1 MYKIKLEQRER
12 VSNRQDFV
20 ITLAA
25 IGVALFLSGIFI
37 ALNGVN
43 PFAAFAK
50 VFSSAFGS
58 LYGISET
65 LLKSIPLIFTGLAVA
80 IALNSKIWNIG
91 AEGQLYFGAITAT
104 AYVMYGP
111 ILPAPIM
118 ILTLLTLGAIGGAFW
133 AAIPAL
139 LKIKFKMN
147 EVISTLLLNYV
158 AMNIADYFLFG
169 AWKGKDNFPY
179 TEEFPD
185 QAKLPQLGF
194 GRVHFGL
201 IIALILVVI
210 IFFVIYHTKT
220 GYKLRLTGS
229 SLKAAKYA
237 GIDIKK
243 MMFGVFLCSGAL
255 AGLAGIVQVIGVE
268 YKLHQH
274 ISPGYGYT
282 GIIVAWLARSNPF
295 VIVIFAFFLSVLLKG
310 ADSLQ
315 IAMGLPAAVG
325 IVIQSLILFAIL
337 GSELFKNYNLKI
349 IKRSK

>member
-1 MYKIKLEQRER
+1 M
-12 VSNRQDFV
+12 
-20 ITLAA
+20 
-25 IGVALFLSGIFI
+25 
-37 ALNGVN
+37 
-43 PFAAFAK
+43 
-50 VFSSAFGS
+50 
-58 LYGISET
+58 
-65 LLKSIPLIFTGLAVA
+65 
-80 IALNSKIWNIG
+80 
-91 AEGQLYFGAITAT
+91 
-104 AYVMYGP
+104 
-111 ILPAPIM
+111 
-118 ILTLLTLGAIGGAFW
+118 
-133 AAIPAL
+133 
-139 LKIKFKMN
+139 
-147 EVISTLLLNYV
+147 
-158 AMNIADYFLFG
+158 
-169 AWKGKDNFPY
+169 
-179 TEEFPD
+179 
-185 QAKLPQLGF
+185 
-194 GRVHFGL
+194 

-325 IVIQSLILFAIL
+325 IVIQSLILFAHKGL
-337 GSELFKNYNLKI
+337 
-349 IKRSK
+349 